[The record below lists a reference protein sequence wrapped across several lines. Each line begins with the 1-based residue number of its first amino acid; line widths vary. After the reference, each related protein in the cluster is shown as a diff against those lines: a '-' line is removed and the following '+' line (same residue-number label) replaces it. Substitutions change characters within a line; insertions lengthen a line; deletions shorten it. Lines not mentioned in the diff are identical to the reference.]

1 MKYDNTILY
10 GKITSYEHEHIKV
23 HYRPNSPELKQNDN
37 GGCIDL
43 YNYDDINLRQGEFQ
57 LIDLGVAIQ
66 LPVGY
71 DALVLP
77 RSSTFKRYGLLL
89 ANSVGYIDNSY
100 CGTDDWWKAP
110 VYATRDIYIPKRTRC
125 FQFRLIRTQ
134 PKLWITS
141 SNTLGKNRGGIG
153 STGV

>member
-1 MKYDNTILY
+1 MGYDPSLCDPVVP
-10 GKITSYEHEHIKV
+10 YEHEWVKV
-23 HYRPNSPELKQNDN
+23 HYRPNSPQLEQHDK
-37 GGCIDL
+37 GGCVDL
-43 YNYDDINLRQGEFQ
+43 YNYDDVTMQKGDFQ

-66 LPVGY
+66 LPPGY
-71 DALVLP
+71 DALVFP

-100 CGTDDWWKAP
+100 CGTEDWWKAP
-110 VYATRDIYIPKRTRC
+110 VYATRDIYIPKGTRC

-141 SNTLGKNRGGIG
+141 HDTLGENRGGIG